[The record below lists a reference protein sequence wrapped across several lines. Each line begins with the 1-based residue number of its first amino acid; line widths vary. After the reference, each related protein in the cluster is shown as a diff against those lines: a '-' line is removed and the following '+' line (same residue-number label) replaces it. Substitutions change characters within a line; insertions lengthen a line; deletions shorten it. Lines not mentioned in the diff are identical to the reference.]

1 MSQKYCPNI
10 SDKVIRNHLIA
21 VFGVCLAFCIINLVT
36 GSALT
41 GILTAA
47 MGILIPLIVLLFMK
61 KASNLTKGIFLT
73 QATTVVIVVLSATK
87 GELHTMAALL
97 AANIAI
103 GSIYNSIRNTD
114 ISWIVTNVFV
124 LAGLLF
130 KDKVYIGAPNNAII
144 NGIAGINVAA
154 FMLHLLIKNTVS
166 LLDKAEQSA
175 DETKGLLGQV
185 QQKMNESTALTERQ
199 NEIMHK
205 VSTIASSLGENT
217 SSMLDISSRLTAAS
231 EEQASTVADIL
242 ANVESFAQESERC
255 LDEAESAAAAAGE
268 SAAKLDES
276 NRNMQQMVKTMEDI
290 SESSNKISSI
300 IKTIEDISFQTNIL
314 ALNAAVEAARAGAA
328 GKGFA
333 VVADEVRNL
342 ANKSAEAAKN
352 TTTLINESIDAV
364 NSGTEFAKTAAEHME
379 SIIESSQRSE
389 SHSRKIAELTQSQRN
404 SVDDIRTRIA
414 AVSDVITQNTETA
427 SESAEIARS
436 VNVEIENMNVLVAD
450 K

>member
-1 MSQKYCPNI
+1 MPQKFCPNI
-10 SDKVIRNHLIA
+10 PDKVIRNHLIA

-36 GSALT
+36 GYALT

-47 MGILIPLIVLLFMK
+47 MGIIVPLIVLIFMR

-73 QATTVVIVVLSATK
+73 QATAVVIVVLSATK

-97 AANIAI
+97 AANFAI
-103 GSIYNSIRNTD
+103 GSIYNSVINID
-114 ISWIVTNVFV
+114 ITWVLTNVLLV
-124 LAGLLF
+124 AGLF
-130 KDKVYIGAPNNAII
+130 VKDKVYRGAPNNVII
-144 NGIAGINVAA
+144 NGVAGINVAA
-154 FMLHLLIKNTVS
+154 FMLLIKNTVS
-166 LLDKAEQSA
+166 LLGKAEQAA

-185 QQKMNESTALTERQ
+185 KQKMDESNALGERQ
-199 NEIMHK
+199 ADIMHQ
-205 VSTIASSLGENT
+205 VSAIASSLGGSA

-242 ANVESFAQESERC
+242 SNVESFAEESERC
-255 LDEAESAAAAAGE
+255 LNEAESAAEAAGE
-268 SAAKLDES
+268 SASKLDES
-276 NRNMQQMVKTMEDI
+276 NRNMQQMVKTMEEI

-352 TTTLINESIDAV
+352 TTTLINESISAV
-364 NSGTEFAKTAAEHME
+364 SNGTEFARTAAEHME

-389 SHSRKIAELTQSQRN
+389 SHARKIAELTGAQRN
-404 SVDDIRTRIA
+404 SVDDIKTRIA

-427 SESAEIARS
+427 SENTEIARS
-436 VNVEIENMNVLVAD
+436 VNAEIEKMNVLVAD